1 MAGQDAWSP
10 KRTKIKSLLLM
21 VESTQTVS
29 RTCMF
34 GGCLFYERSK
44 FHLLMVKMPPEIK
57 YATQIAF
64 LLDIDEV
71 YWYVNANLLLAQM
84 LPLRLL
90 RMPER
95 RPEY

>member
-1 MAGQDAWSP
+1 
-10 KRTKIKSLLLM
+10 M

-44 FHLLMVKMPPEIK
+44 FHLLMAKMPPEIK
-57 YATQIAF
+57 NDTQIAF

-71 YWYVNANLLLAQM
+71 YWYVNVNLLLAQM

-95 RPEY
+95 RPKY